1 RYYKDP
7 EACDLSELVVVA
19 NVISGLKDIVAL
31 FWENKLGI
39 DVDDNYCIIVFEG
52 SE

>member
-1 RYYKDP
+1 M
-7 EACDLSELVVVA
+7 VVA

-39 DVDDNYCIIVFEG
+39 ESMYVPSF
-52 SE
+52 